1 MITGAG
7 AQVRIQPY
15 AVLVASHLL
24 VSYGFAQS
32 APAYPNKPVRWI
44 VAFAAGGPVDVL
56 SRAVAEKLVQRWGQP
71 VIIDNRSGAGGS
83 LGADLVAKAAPDGYT
98 LMTGHVGTHAINATL
113 YRNLPYDPVRDF
125 TPVTLIASNA
135 FLLLVNPSLPARS
148 VKELITLAKARPG
161 QLNYASAGIGGPT
174 HLVPEIFKSMAGINI
189 VHVSYKGSTPALT
202 DLISGQVHIMF
213 SNPLTPMPYV
223 RAGRLRALGISTAQ
237 RSPALPDIPTIA
249 ESGLPEFDVS
259 AWYGVLAPAGLPRPL
274 LTKLNAEIVQV
285 LKLPEMQE
293 RFVAQGI
300 DLVSSTPQQ
309 FEELIKSDIVRWRK
323 VVIAAGAKPD

>member
-1 MITGAG
+1 MKLAFSCVVVIAG
-7 AQVRIQPY
+7 P
-15 AVLVASHLL
+15 LL
-24 VSYGFAQS
+24 VSDAFAQS
-32 APAYPNKPVRWI
+32 APAYPVKPVRWV
-44 VAFAAGGPVDVL
+44 VAFAAGGPVDGL
-56 SRAVAEKLVQRWGQP
+56 SRAVAQKLAQRWGQP
-71 VIIDNRSGAGGS
+71 VIIDNRSGAGGT

-249 ESGLPEFDVS
+249 ESGLPGFDVS